1 VRRVE
6 RLNKATVA
14 AADAGQD
21 QLFTT
26 WRHHGFVTNSTL
38 TTIKADETHR
48 DHAIIEQVI
57 AELKSGPLAHAPSGK
72 FTANGAWLTL
82 ACLSFNILRAAGAAA
97 SARHA
102 KARWAT
108 LRTHLITVP
117 ARIASS
123 ARRLVLHF
131 ADRLALGAGL
141 GRPLGHRDHPLTDTR
156 PPRPPRKHPLWKNRT
171 DRRIRHAHIR
181 KGHLRTRRK
190 ASTHTRIQTS
200 VDQGSGTRQ
209 SRVMPY

>member
-1 VRRVE
+1 MRRVE

-26 WRHHGFVTNSTL
+26 CLWLRHHGFVTNSTL
-38 TTIKADETHR
+38 TTVKADETHLFTG
-48 DHAIIEQVI
+48 DHAVIEQVMLKH
-57 AELKSGPLAHAPSGK
+57 AELMSGPLAHAPSGK
-72 FTANGAWLTL
+72 FTANAACLWLLTL

-123 ARRLVLHF
+123 ARRLILH
-131 ADRLALGAGL
+131 L
-141 GRPLGHRDHPLTDTR
+141 PTDW
-156 PPRPPRKHPLWKNRT
+156 PWAPAWEDLWAT
-171 DRRIRHAHIR
+171 A
-181 KGHLRTRRK
+181 T
-190 ASTHTRIQTS
+190 T
-200 VDQGSGTRQ
+200 
-209 SRVMPY
+209 P